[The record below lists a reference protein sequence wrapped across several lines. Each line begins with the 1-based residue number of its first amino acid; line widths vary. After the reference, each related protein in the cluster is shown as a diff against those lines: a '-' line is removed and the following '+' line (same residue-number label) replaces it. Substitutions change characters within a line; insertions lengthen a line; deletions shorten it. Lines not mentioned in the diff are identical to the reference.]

1 MGGLH
6 EGHLSLFR
14 AARSHNDA
22 VFASIFV
29 NSTQFGANEDLDK
42 YPRRLEEDI
51 EQLAS
56 IGVDHVFAPSSSDI
70 MYGKHHVT
78 YVKPQGFKTTREG
91 RQRPD
96 QFRGVATIVTKLFN
110 IV

>member
-51 EQLAS
+51 EQLAQLAL
-56 IGVDHVFAPSSSDI
+56 IMSS
-70 MYGKHHVT
+70 HRH
-78 YVKPQGFKTTREG
+78 
-91 RQRPD
+91 RPILCT
-96 QFRGVATIVTKLFN
+96 AN
-110 IV
+110 IT